1 MTATAAVRVGE
12 SVRGALALGRP
23 VVALETAVLTHGLP
37 RTPMKAPPCVREL
50 VGGEHRWD
58 DDGPANLELARAM
71 AAVVRH
77 HGAVPATVGMLDGE
91 LIIGLSDAELVR
103 LGNER
108 GAVKLSSRDLG
119 AAHALRDHGGTTVAG
134 TLAAIALANA
144 SLGHA
149 DRGAR
154 RDPIRVFATGGIG
167 GVHRGWTQQPDVS
180 ADLLALAR
188 TPVCVVSAGAKSILD
203 LPATVEALDSLG
215 VPVLGLA
222 TPWFPRFLTDGAAPL
237 AVQREV
243 PSVAI
248 AARVCHAHWGT
259 FASTTGILLANPPPA
274 RFALGLDE
282 VESIIAESVAEAV
295 TRGITSAGVTPFLL
309 ARVAE
314 RTGGRSV
321 HANVAAL
328 LNNGRVAAHLAAALV
343 P

>member
-1 MTATAAVRVGE
+1 VTVRVAAE
-12 SVRGALALGRP
+12 VREAITLGQG

-37 RTPMKAPPCVREL
+37 RTPMTAPPCVREL
-50 VGGEHRWD
+50 VGGDHRWD
-58 DDGPANLELARAM
+58 DAAPANLELARAM
-71 AAVVRH
+71 AAVVRN
-77 HGAVPATVGMLDGE
+77 HGAMPATVGMLDGE
-91 LIIGLSDAELVR
+91 LIIGLTDAELVR

-108 GAVKLSSRDLG
+108 GAVKLSSRDLA
-119 AAHALRDHGGTTVAG
+119 AAHALRDCGGTTVAG

-144 SLGHA
+144 SLSHE
-149 DRGAR
+149 DRGSR

-167 GVHRGWTQQPDVS
+167 GVHRGWTVQPDVS
-180 ADLLALAR
+180 ADLLALAK
-188 TPVCVVSAGAKSILD
+188 TPACVVSAGAKSILD
-203 LPATVEALDSLG
+203 LPATVEALDTLG

-222 TPWFPRFLTDGAAPL
+222 TPWFPRFLTEGAAPL

-243 PSVAI
+243 PSIAI

-274 RFALGLDE
+274 RFALELDE

-295 TRGITSAGVTPFLL
+295 ARGVTSAGVTPFLL

-328 LNNGRVAAHLAAALV
+328 LNNGRVAALLAAAIL